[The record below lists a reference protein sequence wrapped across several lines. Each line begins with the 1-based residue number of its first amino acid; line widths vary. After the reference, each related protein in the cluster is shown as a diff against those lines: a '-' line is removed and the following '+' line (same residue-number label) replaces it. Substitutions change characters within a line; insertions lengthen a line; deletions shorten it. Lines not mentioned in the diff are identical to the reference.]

1 MTYRVGVD
9 LGGTKILI
17 ALTGQS
23 GEILQSSKIPTRAN
37 KGPEI
42 ILSDLVA
49 GLTSLFQIPLEAIE
63 GMGFCMAGY
72 YDRQKGVILDSPNLP
87 GWENYPVEQ
96 RLKCMLN
103 CPVIVENDANAAA
116 WGEYS
121 CGAGR
126 GKENLLLVTLGT
138 GIGGALIAE
147 GRLVHGAGGLAGEIG
162 HIPLLPGEGPLCGC
176 GKRGCLEAL
185 VSGTA
190 IAREGRALL
199 KTGQQTILWDMV
211 DEVSLQARDV
221 FEAARQGD
229 RCSLEV
235 IDLAARYLG
244 QGLAIAVN
252 LLNPEIVIVG
262 GGMAGEGELFLVP
275 LRRYF
280 SQMLIKPLAETVT
293 LVPAELGEEAGVRGI
308 LALLDNFLSEKEK
321 KFP

>member
-17 ALTGQS
+17 ALAEKNGK
-23 GEILQSSKIPTRAN
+23 ILQSKKIPTRAN

-42 ILSDLVA
+42 ILRDLVA
-49 GLTSLFQIPLEAIE
+49 EITTLFQVPLEEIE

-72 YDRQKGVILDSPNLP
+72 YDRRKGVILGSPNLP

-96 RLKCMLN
+96 QLN
-103 CPVIVENDANAAA
+103 CLLNFPVIVENDANAAA
-116 WGEYS
+116 WGEYVY
-121 CGAGR
+121 GAGR

-138 GIGGALIAE
+138 GIGGALIIDGKLA
-147 GRLVHGAGGLAGEIG
+147 HGASGLAGEIG
-162 HIPLLPGEGPLCGC
+162 HIPILPREGPLCGC

-199 KTGQQTILWDMV
+199 KTGQQTLLWDMV
-211 DEVSLQARDV
+211 EEVSLQARDV
-221 FEAARQGD
+221 FDAARQGD
-229 RCSLEV
+229 RCSLEI

-244 QGLAIAVN
+244 QGLAMAVN
-252 LLNPEIVIVG
+252 LLNPEMVIIG
-262 GGMAGEGELFLVP
+262 GGISSERELLLVP

-280 SQMLIKPLAETVT
+280 SQMLIKPMAETVP
-293 LVPAELGEEAGVRGI
+293 LVPAELGEQAGVRGI
-308 LALLDNFLSEKEK
+308 LALLDNFLSEKGK
-321 KFP
+321 KLL